1 MACSVIAL
9 HELLGKAWT
18 YSLLF
23 TLSSNPKRFNELWRA
38 SGRRINQSLLSSRL
52 SELESFGLVERSEDE
67 SHVSYA
73 ITERGERLK
82 QLLDEIRSFAK
93 ERDPTLCESCENC
106 PAFAGN

>member
-1 MACSVIAL
+1 MACTVIAL

-23 TLSSNPKRFNELWRA
+23 TLNDDPKRFNELWRK

-52 SELESFGLVERSEDE
+52 SELESFGLVERSEDGE
-67 SHVSYA
+67 AVSYA
-73 ITERGERLK
+73 ITPRGARLK
-82 QLLDEIRSFAK
+82 ELLDEIRAFAR

-106 PAFAGN
+106 PAFAGE